1 MSRSKPIYVDMDDV
15 LCETARALL
24 AIAAREFGKTI
35 PFDQLNTFEVGEAC
49 GLEAREIAALFR
61 LAHHD
66 EELLAMAPIGDAVE
80 ILRQWEKDGSEI
92 AIVTGRPPSTYD
104 VSREWLARHGVP
116 HHDFVMV
123 DKYGRFSTE
132 NTIAITL
139 PELAA
144 RRFSFAV
151 EDSPSMAKFLAN
163 EMKVPVALL
172 DRPWNQ
178 MEQHPLITRLGG
190 WREIAE
196 IFAAENSR
204 ITEAESPAD
213 IDAARR
219 LFEDYARSLDFD
231 LDFQDFA
238 AELKS
243 LPGGYAPPDGC
254 ILLARGGSRA
264 VGCVALRKLD
274 AETCEMKRLYVRPE
288 ARGRGIGRNLAE
300 TVIVRGKRIGYRRM
314 RLDTVASMKA
324 ANGLYA
330 SLGFRPI
337 APYRYN
343 PLAGAQYYERELSR

>member
-1 MSRSKPIYVDMDDV
+1 MDDV

-35 PFDQLNTFEVGEAC
+35 PYQQLNTFEVGEAC
-49 GLEAREIAALFR
+49 GLEMREIEELFR
-61 LAHHD
+61 LVHHD

-80 ILRQWEKDGSEI
+80 VLRQWAAAGREI

-104 VSREWLARHGVP
+104 VSRAWLARHDVP

-151 EDSPSMAKFLAN
+151 EDSPAMAKFLAT

-178 MEQHPLITRLGG
+178 MDDHPLITRLSG
-190 WREIAE
+190 WRAIAG
-196 IFAAENSR
+196 IVARGNAQ
-204 ITEAESPAD
+204 IIEAESPAD
-213 IDAARR
+213 IDAARE
-219 LFEDYARSLDFD
+219 LFEAYARALDFD
-231 LDFQDFA
+231 LDFQNFA
-238 AELKS
+238 AELKT
-243 LPGGYAPPDGC
+243 LPGDYAPPDGC
-254 ILLARGGSRA
+254 ILLARDGARG
-264 VGCVALRKLD
+264 VGCVGLRKLD
-274 AETCEMKRLYVRPE
+274 SETCEMKRLYVRPE
-288 ARGRGIGRNLAE
+288 ARGRGTGRKLAE
-300 TVIVRGKRIGYRRM
+300 AVIKRAKKIGYRRM

-330 SLGFRPI
+330 ALGFRPI
-337 APYRYN
+337 AAYRYN
-343 PLAGAQYYERELSR
+343 PLAGAQYYELELSR

>member
-1 MSRSKPIYVDMDDV
+1 MAETKPIYVDMDDV

-49 GLEAREIAALFR
+49 GLEMREMAELFR

-66 EELLAMAPIGDAVE
+66 EELLAMAPIDDAVE
-80 ILRQWEKDGSEI
+80 VLRQWANAGREV
-92 AIVTGRPPSTYD
+92 AIVTGRPPSTHD
-104 VSREWLARHGVP
+104 VSRAWLARHDVP

-139 PELAA
+139 PELAT

-151 EDSPSMAKFLAN
+151 EDSPTMAKFLAT

-178 MEQHPLITRLGG
+178 MENHPLITRLGD
-190 WREIAE
+190 WREIAK
-196 IFAAENSR
+196 IVAPGNSR
-204 ITEAESPAD
+204 IIKAESPAD

-219 LFEDYARSLDFD
+219 LFEDYARALDFD

-238 AELKS
+238 GKLKS
-243 LPGGYAPPDGC
+243 LPGDYAPPDGC
-254 ILLARGGSRA
+254 MLLAREDTRS

-274 AETCEMKRLYVRPE
+274 SEACEMKRLYVRPE
-288 ARGRGIGRNLAE
+288 ARGRGIGRKLAGA
-300 TVIVRGKRIGYRRM
+300 VIERAKEIGYRRM

-337 APYRYN
+337 AAYRYN
-343 PLAGAQYYERELSR
+343 PLADAQYYELELSR

>member
-1 MSRSKPIYVDMDDV
+1 MSGIKPIYVDMDDV

-24 AIAAREFGKTI
+24 AIAEREFGKTI

-49 GLEAREIAALFR
+49 GLDSHEIHELFR

-66 EELLAMAPIGDAVE
+66 EELLAMAPITDAVE
-80 ILRQWEKDGSEI
+80 ILRQWAKAGREI
-92 AIVTGRPPSTYD
+92 AIVTGRPPSTHD
-104 VSREWLARHGVP
+104 VSRAWLARHDVP

-139 PELAA
+139 LELAA

-151 EDSPSMAKFLAN
+151 EDSPTMAKFLAH

-178 MEQHPLITRLGG
+178 IEQHPLITRLKS

-196 IFAAENSR
+196 IVAGGNSR
-204 ITEAESPAD
+204 IIEAETPDDS
-213 IDAARR
+213 DAARG

-238 AELKS
+238 AELKT
-243 LPGGYAPPDGC
+243 LPGDYGPPDGC
-254 ILLARGGSRA
+254 ILLAREDTRA
-264 VGCVALRKLD
+264 VGCVALRKLNS
-274 AETCEMKRLYVRPE
+274 ETCEMKRLYVRPE
-288 ARGRGIGRNLAE
+288 ARGRGTGRKLAK
-300 TVIVRGKRIGYRRM
+300 TVIERAKKIGYRRM
-314 RLDTVASMKA
+314 RLDTVATMKA

-330 SLGFRPI
+330 ALGFQPI

-343 PLAGAQYYERELSR
+343 PLAGAQYYELELSR